1 MLLGLAGLWNVI
13 RPGRVRALPWN
24 AEQRLRYAALGA
36 LPPAEA
42 DGLVMGEAGRS
53 GIPFRR
59 VKGVLLGLG
68 DPAGAESDRISAVWR
83 FRDLA
88 QQEGCD
94 SAVWRAGG
102 GLLKIYRDL
111 GLTALPLGAD
121 GLPAAEAQKAAG
133 GSCRY
138 LCCVIERDLHVLLP
152 LLPALGRP
160 RFQTAS

>member
-1 MLLGLAGLWNVI
+1 M
-13 RPGRVRALPWN
+13 PWN

-59 VKGVLLGLG
+59 IGGVLLGLG
-68 DPAGAESDRISAVWR
+68 DPAGAESDRVSAIWR
-83 FRDLA
+83 LRDLA
-88 QQEGCD
+88 QQEGRD
-94 SAVWRAGG
+94 AAVWRAGG
-102 GLLKIYRDL
+102 ELLKIYRDL

-121 GLPAAEAQKAAG
+121 GLPLADGQLPAG
-133 GSCRY
+133 GARRY
-138 LCCVIERDLHVLLP
+138 LCCVIERDLNILLP

-160 RFQTAS
+160 RFQTVI